1 MVSAL
6 PVDGAATDIPIA
18 QTDRTNAIVHTFYA
32 ALDGTDVRTISS
44 RLVRQPFSLVVFK
57 DVIYITDWH
66 LDGIVRMNKTTGE
79 SEKVIIQV
87 QENNRLYGIKVYS
100 RHNQVHFFKN
110 KIETNSNF
118 NLSIL
123 IFRILSKDIRARRPM
138 VDVRNF
144 VSRFPRI

>member
-57 DVIYITDWH
+57 
-66 LDGIVRMNKTTGE
+66 L
-79 SEKVIIQV
+79 
-87 QENNRLYGIKVYS
+87 
-100 RHNQVHFFKN
+100 
-110 KIETNSNF
+110 
-118 NLSIL
+118 
-123 IFRILSKDIRARRPM
+123 
-138 VDVRNF
+138 
-144 VSRFPRI
+144 